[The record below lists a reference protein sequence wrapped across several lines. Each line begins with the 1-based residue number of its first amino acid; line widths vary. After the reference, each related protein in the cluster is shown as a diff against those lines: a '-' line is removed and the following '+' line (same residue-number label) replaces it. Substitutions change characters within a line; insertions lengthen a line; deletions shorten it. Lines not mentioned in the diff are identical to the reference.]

1 MSDFLSNLRSQFRS
15 ATLQRNK
22 GLALSIVRQL
32 ICLDPADDD
41 FRRNFEDLVA
51 SVKSETDGLRQ
62 RLGPTAKPAELRA
75 TLDDRVPYWKSFTE
89 DIPSLKDLLSPE
101 PSLEGIEIKLSE
113 MLKNGRIDDALKAY
127 LKAGSPMNLQGSLA
141 LVLRQLGEIRHAEEN
156 EDLPAWRKAIEE
168 FETINSENSID
179 ELSPAKTWTSASL
192 WRLRVSG
199 MVKQISLLNAQK
211 AQGDGPILASQ
222 IAILQEELRA
232 RPSLAG
238 GYSIEQKLKESST
251 ILADKL
257 KLPKQHTWI
266 MPLVFVGIVIAVAIV
281 ISMDWWREE
290 GTTGF
295 GKPQGPLTV
304 WRPSPSKEAYDPKP
318 ALNDVSIPMPHGWK
332 MIFRKIYLPNSSGKP
347 GNYAFQFDG
356 TKRAVWAPF
365 KDEGGR
371 YYLLAKYET
380 SRGQYAQFMELAQ
393 PGKIALPVTDVTISD
408 VEKYCDLF
416 STELGRQRDFELKSV
431 SGRPGRV
438 RLPTLAEWQF
448 AARGGNVT
456 ASTPSFDE
464 KWPWKGPVTPRE
476 WHSGPAS
483 SSGELRQIGVLEAHP
498 LGMFD
503 VLGNARELAAEP
515 GQDSRQ
521 YLMVGCDYGTPDSE
535 FSVFNTEAVP
545 RLMPN
550 ANLPFRQP
558 EVGFRLVLTA
568 DADAFQQ

>member
-32 ICLDPADDD
+32 ISLDPADDD

-51 SVKSETDGLRQ
+51 SVKSETDGVRQ
-62 RLGPTAKPAELRA
+62 RLGPTAKPTELRA

-89 DIPSLKDLLSPE
+89 DIPSLKNLLAPE
-101 PSLEGIEIKLSE
+101 PSLDGIEIKLSE
-113 MLKNGRIDDALKAY
+113 MLKHGRIDDALKAY
-127 LKAGSPMNLQGSLA
+127 FKAGSPMNLQGSLA
-141 LVLRQLGEIRHAEEN
+141 LVLRQLGEIQHAEEN
-156 EDLPAWRKAIEE
+156 EDLPAWRRAIEE
-168 FETINSENSID
+168 FDTFHSESSTD
-179 ELSPAKTWTSASL
+179 ELSPVKTWTSASL

-199 MVKQISLLNAQK
+199 MVMQIISLNAQK
-211 AQGDGPILASQ
+211 AKGDGPILASQ

-238 GYSIEQKLKESST
+238 GYNIEQKLEESSA

-257 KLPKQHTWI
+257 KSPKQHAWI
-266 MPLVFVGIVIAVAIV
+266 MPLVFVGTVIAVAIV
-281 ISMDWWREE
+281 IFIDSSKEK
-290 GTTGF
+290 GNQGF
-295 GKPQGPLTV
+295 GNPSGPGTV

-318 ALNDVSIPMPHGWK
+318 ALNDVSIPMPNGWK
-332 MIFRKIYLPNSSGKP
+332 MIFRKIYLPNSAGKP
-347 GNYAFQFDG
+347 GNYAFEIEG
-356 TKRAVWAPF
+356 AKGAVWAPF

-380 SRGQYAQFMELAQ
+380 SRGQYAQFMELAP
-393 PGKIALPVTDVTISD
+393 PGKIALPVTEVTISE
-408 VEKYCDLF
+408 VEKYCELF
-416 STELGRQRDFELKSV
+416 STELGRRPDFELKSV
-431 SGRPGRV
+431 SGRPARV

-456 ASTPSFDE
+456 AGTPLFDG

-503 VLGNARELAAEP
+503 VLGNARELAADS
-515 GQDSRQ
+515 GQYS
-521 YLMVGCDYGTPDSE
+521 MVGCDYGTPDSE

-545 RLMPN
+545 RLMPD
-550 ANLPFRQP
+550 ANRPFRQP

-568 DADAFQQ
+568 DADTFQQ